1 MDFALDSITCG
12 VTSQF
17 QIFLC
22 YLPDSFSES
31 FVDAL
36 VAQSTAVL
44 RDSRFYNTIFLASVC
59 VLASNLEEADCY
71 LIPEA

>member
-1 MDFALDSITCG
+1 MDFALSSITCG

-17 QIFLC
+17 QTFLC

-36 VAQSTAVL
+36 VTQSTAVL
-44 RDSRFYNTIFLASVC
+44 RASRFYDTIFSASLC
-59 VLASNLEEADCY
+59 VLACNLEEADCY
-71 LIPEA
+71 LILEA